1 MTYKALEQLSETGFD
16 LVKVEA
22 AVRKTS
28 RHSQNLESLLPSPRA
43 NSRPPST
50 CHIESVARDLAGK
63 GEASLSPL
71 LRKLL
76 ICCSD
81 AKLKKGGVVSQKD
94 IAKDQGKPISKYERN
109 MLIFDWLHTLGKLY
123 KLLFIKI

>member
-1 MTYKALEQLSETGFD
+1 MLETRLDCFAIILETKPGLQVTYKALEQLSETGFD

-63 GEASLSPL
+63 GEAPL
-71 LRKLL
+71 LL
-76 ICCSD
+76 S
-81 AKLKKGGVVSQKD
+81 
-94 IAKDQGKPISKYERN
+94 
-109 MLIFDWLHTLGKLY
+109 
-123 KLLFIKI
+123 

>member
-22 AVRKTS
+22 AVRKT
-28 RHSQNLESLLPSPRA
+28 RHSQNLETLLAAPQA

-63 GEASLSPL
+63 GEAPQ
-71 LRKLL
+71 LR
-76 ICCSD
+76 
-81 AKLKKGGVVSQKD
+81 
-94 IAKDQGKPISKYERN
+94 RN
-109 MLIFDWLHTLGKLY
+109 
-123 KLLFIKI
+123 